1 MLSPLSIS
9 LQGLTFAPLAVA
21 LQGFVV
27 VEIPLQVSGGGGGGG
42 LVRRKIKAARKLNDF
57 LDRVLREEL
66 HAELVEDALEA
77 AKELAE
83 EAQTTREAFTEAAE
97 DFAEALLAPDINLV
111 VTKALAAV
119 EEALRKREA
128 ADEEE
133 FIVMHLL
140 FS

>member
-27 VEIPLQVSGGGGGGG
+27 VEIPLQVSGGGGGG

-97 DFAEALLAPDINLV
+97 CFAEALLVPDINLV

-119 EEALRKREA
+119 EEELRKREA